1 MLLFKQLLGIY
12 ACQWTLC
19 RSRLYIT
26 ESIAFSHEF
35 FRSTL
40 KIPEWKEMG
49 NPYRFARKMKKGM

>member
-1 MLLFKQLLGIY
+1 MLSFKQLLG
-12 ACQWTLC
+12 TLMETLY
-19 RSRLYIT
+19 RSQLYIT

-49 NPYRFARKMKKGM
+49 NPDRFARKMRKGM

>member
-1 MLLFKQLLGIY
+1 MLLFKQLLGTSGE
-12 ACQWTLC
+12 TLY
-19 RSRLYIT
+19 RSRWYIT

-49 NPYRFARKMKKGM
+49 NPDRFARKMKIGM